1 MVIIGNEPERSI
13 DLSKGET
20 AVLMS
25 MMQNADQTLSCEQLV
40 WMAWGYKADRIEAK
54 SVIRPYIFRLRNKLE
69 DNPKNP
75 RLIRTVRKRG
85 YKFVSTDLG
94 VRS

>member
-1 MVIIGNEPERSI
+1 VTIDDEPERSV
-13 DLSKGET
+13 DLSRGET

-40 WMAWGYKADRIEAK
+40 WLAWGYKADRIEAK

-69 DNPKNP
+69 DNPKKP

-85 YKFVSTDLG
+85 YMFVSMD
-94 VRS
+94 